1 MCLPYKN
8 CAFTLPP
15 VHLPSISS
23 SLSRFIPPSQTHT
36 PKMKCHLHVSFIR
49 PLSSTPSL
57 VPVFHFGGF
66 CRFFSLLC
74 LCLFVLC
81 VAFFLYKK
89 KLFFLVSVRQSVCLS
104 VFVRV
109 AVFPAVWLQ
118 VESEV
123 TQWATSS
130 GGIRGVKPFPSL
142 PKDLTGGVLYCC
154 LFSTRSLC
162 LCVSLCH

>member
-66 CRFFSLLC
+66 CRFFPSSVFVCLSCALLLSC
-74 LCLFVLC
+74 I
-81 VAFFLYKK
+81 KK

-109 AVFPAVWLQ
+109 AVFPAVWPQ